1 MKNILTNALA
11 YYGEKYKLIDVPYIV
26 DVDVSAETKPTF
38 VEDLHHNKDKVYV
51 GSGEQSF
58 IQLMKENKLSDGK
71 SMCLTPCYREES
83 VLDDTHLKM
92 FMKLELIDYRYKW
105 SVRDEFMK
113 EHLVALSDMLLNA
126 HKFYKNNISVYDEIE
141 IIKSDSNQYDIVIND
156 FEVGSYGIRETS
168 FGRFIYG
175 TGLALPR
182 FNQSIAQVQ
191 NL

>member
-11 YYGEKYKLIDVPYIV
+11 YYGEKYKLIDAPYIV

-113 EHLVALSDMLLNA
+113 EQLVALSDMLLNA

-141 IIKSDSNQYDIVIND
+141 IIKSDANQYDIVIND
-156 FEVGSYGIRETS
+156 YEVGSYGIRETS

>member
-58 IQLMKENKLSDGK
+58 IQLMKENKLSEGK
-71 SMCLTPCYREES
+71 FMCLTPCYREES

-105 SVRDEFMK
+105 SQRDDFMA
-113 EHLVALSDMLLNA
+113 ENLVALSDMLLNVDN
-126 HKFYKNNISVYDEIE
+126 FYKNNISAYDKIE
-141 IIKSDSNQYDIVIND
+141 IIKSDANQYDILIND

-168 FGRFIYG
+168 YGQFIYG

-182 FNQSIAQVQ
+182 FNQSIASGKE
-191 NL
+191 